1 MASILAIIIRE
12 CINTWIIMLFT
23 NLQQIKFLK
32 HYIVQSVLLF
42 SKFLEFLSAI
52 FWVMHWTHILQEDK
66 GLAMVPFDPLTGFRW
81 QIENGSP
88 SITALSLWFS
98 LNLGRQFRQKILIKF
113 LESAIIS
120 TDSTVFDRHR
130 QKQRWFKI
138 PHGTI
143 PKNQG
148 SHIATLN
155 GNFNG
160 ILIK

>member
-1 MASILAIIIRE
+1 MVSASSSIESRADEYTRISRVLRDFNTKKTYFLMASILAIIIRE

-66 GLAMVPFDPLTGFRW
+66 GLAMVPFDPITGFRW

-88 SITALSLWFS
+88 SITVHFS
-98 LNLGRQFRQKILIKF
+98 LIF
-113 LESAIIS
+113 S
-120 TDSTVFDRHR
+120 
-130 QKQRWFKI
+130 
-138 PHGTI
+138 
-143 PKNQG
+143 
-148 SHIATLN
+148 
-155 GNFNG
+155 
-160 ILIK
+160 